1 MPKIEL
7 QEKIFFHLLGRR
19 PERPER
25 AELARLLT
33 AAKGEIDEWD
43 PKAGLLKIELNDT
56 NRPDLW
62 SAAGLARQLRAFG
75 EGWQPQYPFFS
86 RPGEPKA
93 AEERVVE
100 VEPALKDI
108 RPYIAAFVARGV
120 PISDAQLVEVIN
132 SQEKLC
138 WNFGRKR
145 STIAMGVYRADI
157 MKFPVRYRA
166 ADPDRTRFVPL
177 DFSRELSLR
186 EILESH
192 PKGIEFGWIVKGFAR
207 FPYLEDAA
215 GETLSFPPVIN
226 SARLGAVQVGDSHH
240 FVELTGP
247 DLDSLL
253 LACSIVAC
261 DLADMGYEIL
271 PVKIAY
277 PYDTP
282 YGRELVTPLYFQK
295 PVQVEVSEAVRMLGD
310 EIGPEEAESLV
321 RRMGSTVRR
330 SGGRLT
336 VEPPAWRNDF
346 LHPVDAIEE
355 IMIGRGMESFQP
367 IWPEDFT
374 VGRLSPVEQASRRA
388 REIVAGLGYQEMIY
402 NYLGSRKDIV
412 ERMRIS
418 GDEVIEIANPMTE
431 SYAVVRNSQLPCLLG
446 SEAVSS
452 NAAYPHRIFEIGKAA
467 YLDEGENYGSRTVTL
482 LSLLAAHSEAGFNEL
497 KSHLSAL
504 FYYLHLEY
512 TLTEVED
519 PRFVPGRVGAVLC
532 AGRRVGLVGEI
543 HPAVLEAWGIQV
555 PCAAAEIEL
564 EGLLA
569 GAAEPAPDSKRR

>member
-7 QEKIFFHLLGRR
+7 QEQIFFQLLGRR
-19 PERPER
+19 PQRPE
-25 AELARLLT
+25 LTQLLT
-33 AAKGEIDEWD
+33 VAKGEIDEWD
-43 PKAGLLKIELNDT
+43 PKGGLLKIELNDT

-62 SAAGLARQLRAFG
+62 SAAGLARQLRVYL
-75 EGWQPQYPFFS
+75 ENRLPEYPFFS
-86 RPGEPKA
+86 RPGEAKA
-93 AEERVVE
+93 AGERRVE
-100 VEPALKDI
+100 VDAALQDI

-145 STIAMGVYRADI
+145 STIAMGVYRADL
-157 MKFPVRYRA
+157 MQFPVRYRA
-166 ADPDRTRFVPL
+166 ADPDQTRFVPL
-177 DFSRELSLR
+177 DSSRELSLR
-186 EILESH
+186 EILEQH
-192 PKGIEFGWIVKGFAR
+192 PKGIEFGGIVKGFKLY
-207 FPYLEDAA
+207 PYLEDAR

-226 SARLGAVQVGDSHH
+226 SARLGAVQVGDDNH

-247 DLDSLL
+247 NLDSLL

-282 YGRELVTPLYFQK
+282 YGRELVTPFYFQK
-295 PVQVEVSEAVRMLGD
+295 PVQLEVAEAERLLG
-310 EIGPEEAESLV
+310 EKISPEEAETLV
-321 RRMGSTVRR
+321 RRMGSQVKR

-336 VEPPAWRNDF
+336 VEPPVYRNDF
-346 LHPVDAIEE
+346 LHPVDAVEE
-355 IMIGRGMESFQP
+355 IMIGRGMQSFEP

-374 VGRLSPVEQASRRA
+374 VGRLSLIEQASRRA

-402 NYLGSRKDIV
+402 NYLGSRRDIV
-412 ERMRIS
+412 ERMQIR

-446 SEAVSS
+446 SESVSS
-452 NAAYPHRIFEIGKAA
+452 NAAYPHRIFEIGKVA
-467 YLDEGENYGSRTVTL
+467 YLDERENYGSRTVTM
-482 LSLLAAHSEAGFNEL
+482 LSLLAAHGEAGFNEV
-497 KSHLSAL
+497 KSHLSVL

-512 TLTEVED
+512 SLAEVED

-532 AGRRVGLVGEI
+532 GGRRVGLIGEI

-555 PCAAAEIEL
+555 PCAAVEIEL
-564 EGLLA
+564 EGLLE
-569 GAAEPAPDSKRR
+569 GAPESTPDPKRR